1 MTAKNFILTLCF
13 LIAAYSEIVAQENDK
28 IFNTLHFK
36 KDTAEINA
44 TLRKVPE
51 LRHVATDSLITAL
64 AKTLQM
70 SRKINYVKGIATS
83 LVNLGLMYMDKGQ
96 YDKSLQLYQTS
107 IPYCRLLA
115 VTEPRGIVL
124 AYNNIAA
131 LYGNRNVF
139 DSAAIY
145 YYKALDEYDDRNLHD
160 TLLLLNL
167 YNNLAAR
174 LTGLDLLKEAKFYL
188 QKTVPLS
195 LAMSNNRMLARSYVT
210 YSGVYI
216 SEKNWDST
224 RLYALKA
231 LHILD
236 TIKDPAIHIIAYCNL
251 AETYLKTQP
260 HKALYYYNKAFTE
273 NKYASGVQLAPAY
286 RGLGKAY
293 FELKDYKNAEKYHR
307 LALEQ
312 VKSIHSYSGLK
323 DCYNALVSIYSATH
337 DYKKAFEYKTNYA
350 DILDSNMNEEKL
362 RIFGHLEVKYRTVQ
376 KDKELAQNKLLLTE
390 QAHEIEN
397 KNIILLTVCLCFLFA
412 ILFIIS
418 AYRFRKQ
425 KEDFRTKSLKNKK
438 ELTQL
443 KATMQGEERERVRI
457 ARELH
462 DGIMIQFSAVKM
474 NLSVLKETETLH
486 NEPKLGNIINSLDEA
501 IKDLRKSAHNLMPDM
516 LLKEGLTEAV
526 HYFCVKLQE
535 GTNME
540 IDFQSY
546 GDLPA
551 IAPDYE
557 LMLYRMI
564 QELLQN
570 TMKHASADKVIVQ
583 INYQPDTI
591 SITVEDNGKGF
602 NPNVVSL
609 HKGMGLH
616 QIKERITS
624 LNGTFHIYEN
634 KPRGSSVYIEL
645 ELNHLQQTDSFLN
658 VHKSSY
664 S

>member
-1 MTAKNFILTLCF
+1 MLK
-13 LIAAYSEIVAQENDK
+13 
-28 IFNTLHFK
+28 
-36 KDTAEINA
+36 
-44 TLRKVPE
+44 KVPE
-51 LRHVATDSLITAL
+51 LRHVATDSLITML
-64 AKTLQM
+64 VKTLEM
-70 SRKINYVKGIATS
+70 SRNINYVKGIATS
-83 LVNLGLMYMDKGQ
+83 LINLGLMYMDKGQ
-96 YDKSLQLYQTS
+96 YDKSLQLYRTA
-107 IPYCRLLA
+107 IPYCQLLA
-115 VTEPRGIVL
+115 ITEPRGIVL
-124 AYNNIAA
+124 VYNNIAA

-139 DSAAIY
+139 DSAAMY
-145 YYKALDEYDDRNLHD
+145 YYKALDEYDARNLHD
-160 TLLLLNL
+160 TVLLLNL

-188 QKTVPLS
+188 QKTVPLA
-195 LAMSNNRMLARSYVT
+195 LAMSNDRMLARSYVT
-210 YSGVYI
+210 YSGVFI
-216 SEKNWDST
+216 SEKNVDST
-224 RLYALKA
+224 RLYAQKGLQ
-231 LHILD
+231 ILD
-236 TIKDPAIHIIAYCNL
+236 TIEDPAFHIIAYCNL
-251 AETYLKTQP
+251 AETYLKKQP
-260 HKALYYYNKAFTE
+260 HQALYFYNKAFTE
-273 NKYASGVQLAPAY
+273 NKNASGVHLAPAY

-293 FELKDYKNAEKYHR
+293 FELKDYKNAEKYHL

-312 VKSIHSYSGLK
+312 ARNIHSYSGLK
-323 DCYNALVSIYSATH
+323 EGYNALVSIYSATH
-337 DYKKAFEYKTNYA
+337 DYKKALDYKTKYA

-362 RIFGHLEVKYRTVQ
+362 RTFSHLEVKYRTVQ
-376 KDKELAQNKLLLTE
+376 KDKELAQNKLLLAE
-390 QAHEIEN
+390 QAHQLQN
-397 KNIILLTVCLCFLFA
+397 KNILLLTICLCSLFA
-412 ILFIIS
+412 ILLIIS
-418 AYRFRKQ
+418 IYRSRKQ
-425 KEDFRTKSLKNKK
+425 KEDFQIKVLKNKK

-462 DGIMIQFSAVKM
+462 DGIMIQFSSVKM
-474 NLSVLKETETLH
+474 NLSALKETESLYDR
-486 NEPKLGNIINSLDEA
+486 PKLRSIIDSLDEA

-535 GTNME
+535 GTSTE

-570 TMKHASADKVIVQ
+570 TMKHADADRVIVQ

-609 HKGMGLH
+609 HKGVGLH

-634 KPRGSSVYIEL
+634 KPNGSSIYIEL
-645 ELNHLQQTDSFLN
+645 EARHLQQTDSFIDVN
-658 VHKSSY
+658 KSSY